1 MGETGSVS
9 IVLYSRRS
17 FNILPRLTTDL
28 PLRTVLDH
36 RNFGSVCGDLYHC
49 GLALLVWRG

>member
-1 MGETGSVS
+1 MGETGSVG

-17 FNILPRLTTDL
+17 FHILPRLTTDL